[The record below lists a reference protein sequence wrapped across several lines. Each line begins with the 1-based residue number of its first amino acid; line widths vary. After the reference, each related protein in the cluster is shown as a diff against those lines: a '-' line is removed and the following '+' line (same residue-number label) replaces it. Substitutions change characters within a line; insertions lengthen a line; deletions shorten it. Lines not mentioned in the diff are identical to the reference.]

1 MNIGAW
7 SLTWCLKLALSW
19 KADKENPHE
28 TEEEARGQRGDRQFD
43 LPPDLPWGYCLLV
56 LCVCVSLAVII
67 HWCFWGQFGAHIAC
81 VQHVCCQPPR
91 L

>member
-43 LPPDLPWGYCLLV
+43 LPPDEPICLGVVVCLCCACACRWLSLV
-56 LCVCVSLAVII
+56 FLGPIRGPYSL
-67 HWCFWGQFGAHIAC
+67 
-81 VQHVCCQPPR
+81 
-91 L
+91 